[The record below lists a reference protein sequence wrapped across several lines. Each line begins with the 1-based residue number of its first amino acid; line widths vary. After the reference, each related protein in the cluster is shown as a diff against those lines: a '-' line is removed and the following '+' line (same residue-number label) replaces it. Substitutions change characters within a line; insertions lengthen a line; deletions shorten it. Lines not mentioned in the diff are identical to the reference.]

1 MQSTEAAL
9 HFDESKDIIQTQKGA
24 GNDSRLLFEVSH
36 LQLFS
41 CLDILIPFLHG
52 ILVPD
57 G

>member
-1 MQSTEAAL
+1 MQSTEDAL
-9 HFDESKDIIQTQKGA
+9 HFDESKDIIQTQKRA